1 MELHSFTAKNAE
13 EAIRKVRDA
22 LGPDAVIEKVVKVPP
37 GGMARLWQGPLI
49 QVHARAG
56 TIKTNAP
63 VPPVS
68 ATYARIES
76 EVQKRGQKDIP
87 LRSGSQSN
95 GESAGINGQG
105 SGITTQDPE
114 WAVVEFLQATGMLPQ
129 YAMEVVE
136 RIQRR
141 FGVSP
146 SVDAARQRQMVRLV
160 LEESW
165 RPYIDKSGG
174 DGVIHVFAGPPGSG
188 KSSAMCKWLTHHR
201 LVKNGKVRAFQL
213 NTQKPHLNSDQL
225 ALHCDIL
232 GIPLERYCPET
243 RRPAEKGEAWFVDLP
258 GDNHHDPTNLLAT
271 RNLLAE
277 FDRPEIHLVLNIAYE
292 SPIFLGQMMPILKA
306 GMSISSLIFTHL
318 DEEPRW
324 GKMWNAVFAASLPVS
339 HFSVGQNIPG
349 DFMRAGSEWVI
360 RQQFPS

>member
-1 MELHSFTAKNAE
+1 MDLHSFTAKNAE

-56 TIKTNAP
+56 ASQADAPISP
-63 VPPVS
+63 VPT
-68 ATYARIES
+68 TYARVES
-76 EVQKRGQKDIP
+76 EVQKRGKMDIP
-87 LRSGSQSN
+87 SNSGSEPRASN
-95 GESAGINGQG
+95 ESG
-105 SGITTQDPE
+105 SDLETVDPE

-141 FGVSP
+141 FGASP
-146 SVDAARQRQMVRLV
+146 SVDVARQRQMVRLV

-292 SPIFLGQMMPILKA
+292 SPIFLGQMMPIIKA
-306 GMSISSLIFTHL
+306 GVSVSSLIFTHL

-324 GKMWNAVFAASLPVS
+324 GKLWNAVFAASLPVS
-339 HFSVGQNIPG
+339 NFSVGQNIPG
-349 DFMRAGSEWVI
+349 DFMRADSEWVI